1 MPAAE
6 KAVRGADIYDGQQ
19 SADDD
24 HASPHDG
31 PANYGSPAHDD
42 NRGLYDRR
50 GICGRRRCG
59 RPWAAIGPAAY
70 VGEIA
75 TTIPTSSAVANKI
88 ECVDFIRALSFKNS
102 RKAYA
107 SHAVG
112 AMNGLWP

>member
-1 MPAAE
+1 MITRLRTTGLRTTARLRTTTTVGSTIDVASAA
-6 KAVRGADIYDGQQ
+6 ADVAGA
-19 SADDD
+19 
-24 HASPHDG
+24 
-31 PANYGSPAHDD
+31 
-42 NRGLYDRR
+42 
-50 GICGRRRCG
+50 
-59 RPWAAIGPAAY
+59 PWAAIGPAAY

-88 ECVDFIRALSFKNS
+88 DCVDFIRALSFKNS